1 MGDGKDRGDTM
12 QNNIRNGLNKKVAF
26 IGICCLLPVT
36 ILCARESGVQP
47 AQVEFHDIVIVGGG
61 ISGLTAGYFLKD
73 KDLVLLEK
81 NDTVG
86 GRTSS
91 GHHKQ
96 FTYAKGTEYL
106 GEPDDVLAGM
116 VSKLGLEMKEIPS
129 PMDAIYDGESIS
141 YGSDGIAR
149 HLIKHSDLETYNNF
163 IKLISSEYKHYDEIP
178 DTEYNDRTKKMDY
191 MDAKSWLTA
200 NGIPEVYIDKYNVT
214 SRGLFGAG
222 LQEISALS
230 LIPEVAFDYDDD
242 EHGYVLDDEPGSA
255 AEQYAEAKKES
266 SNSYTFTKGISEL
279 TDKLGQAL
287 NGKLRAGSTVTGI
300 TRQGENYAVVYTQKG
315 GKQATILARR
325 VVIATPAPVTLK
337 IADAVLSSERKEIMK
352 GITYA
357 PYVTVALFSDTP
369 IFDKA
374 FDLAVPDSYFFTDVY
389 DATWVERF
397 YDQQKKDRANII
409 SVYIAPKTSHDQSIL
424 TMSDH
429 ELLKNVYRD
438 LDKIFS
444 AASKKITGYDIER
457 FPYGYPVMSLGAYD
471 RLLKLNNSD
480 DDSIVL
486 AGDYMIYPTFEAAV
500 QSGYYAAEKILEADH
515 D

>member
-1 MGDGKDRGDTM
+1 
-12 QNNIRNGLNKKVAF
+12 
-26 IGICCLLPVT
+26 
-36 ILCARESGVQP
+36 
-47 AQVEFHDIVIVGGG
+47 
-61 ISGLTAGYFLKD
+61 
-73 KDLVLLEK
+73 
-81 NDTVG
+81 
-86 GRTSS
+86 
-91 GHHKQ
+91 
-96 FTYAKGTEYL
+96 
-106 GEPDDVLAGM
+106 
-116 VSKLGLEMKEIPS
+116 
-129 PMDAIYDGESIS
+129 
-141 YGSDGIAR
+141 
-149 HLIKHSDLETYNNF
+149 
-163 IKLISSEYKHYDEIP
+163 
-178 DTEYNDRTKKMDY
+178 MDY

-200 NGIPEVYIDKYNVT
+200 NGIPEIYIDKYNVT

-242 EHGYVLDDEPGSA
+242 EGGYVLDDEPGSA
-255 AEQYAEAKKES
+255 AEQYADATKEG

-279 TDKLGQAL
+279 TDKLGQEL
-287 NGKLRAGSTVTGI
+287 NGKLRLGSTVTGI
-300 TRQGENYAVVYTQKG
+300 SRQGENYAVAYTQKG
-315 GKQATILARR
+315 GKKTTILARR
-325 VVIATPAPVTLK
+325 VIIATPAPVTMK

-352 GITYA
+352 NINYA

-397 YDQQKKDRANII
+397 YDQQKKERANII
-409 SVYIAPKTSHDQSIL
+409 SVYIAPKTSHDHSIL
-424 TMSDH
+424 TMSDD

-444 AASKKITGYDIER
+444 SASKKITGYDIER

-480 DDSIVL
+480 DDSIIL

-500 QSGYYAAEKILEADH
+500 QSGYYAAEKMLDAAH